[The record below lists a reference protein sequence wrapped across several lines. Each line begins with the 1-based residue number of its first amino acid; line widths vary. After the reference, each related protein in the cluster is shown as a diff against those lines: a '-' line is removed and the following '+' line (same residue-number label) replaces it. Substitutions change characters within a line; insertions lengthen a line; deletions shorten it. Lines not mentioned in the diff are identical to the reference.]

1 MSPQRQHRR
10 RSPIRRRAA
19 LATAVIAALAIA
31 APVGG
36 ASAATP
42 RAAGLSAGLS
52 AWLTELT
59 GQALTEGEF
68 AFGGY
73 GIRDVFNGGTTVVV
87 STGPAQGNT
96 IGSP

>member
-10 RSPIRRRAA
+10 PSPIRRRAA

-42 RAAGLSAGLS
+42 RAVGSS
-52 AWLTELT
+52 AWLTELI
-59 GQALTEGEF
+59 GLAVAGGGEF

-73 GIRDVFNGGTTVVV
+73 AISDVFNGGTTAVT